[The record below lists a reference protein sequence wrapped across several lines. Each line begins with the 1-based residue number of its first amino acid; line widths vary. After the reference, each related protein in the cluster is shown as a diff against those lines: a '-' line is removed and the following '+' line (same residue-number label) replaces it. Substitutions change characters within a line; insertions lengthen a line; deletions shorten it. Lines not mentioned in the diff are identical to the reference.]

1 MSKML
6 NEVRK
11 AYRVLFDYQTRIL
24 HLMEF
29 LEKSYDISFVEGNS
43 HFSTA
48 VSKKAKRLDLWAWD
62 WLPMYYYEFF
72 FHKKVEE
79 DDLRFSAFL
88 LNDSGFYDAE
98 LKKSDP
104 DKLNIES
111 FTRPE
116 ESSTK
121 LILIAGINFWWDDWD
136 HNTEELSK
144 LGESGKAENGN
155 LVYKSYDLEKFGTEE
170 EALQTLK
177 DFSALCKKNNI
188 PLEISDRKI
197 NERL

>member
-43 HFSTA
+43 HFSNT

-72 FHKKVEE
+72 FQKKIG
-79 DDLRFSAFL
+79 DDHLRLSAFL
-88 LNDSGFYDAE
+88 LNDSGLYEAE
-98 LKKSDP
+98 MSDSP
-104 DKLNIES
+104 SDKLNIDSYKKAEDS
-111 FTRPE
+111 G
-116 ESSTK
+116 TK
-121 LILIAGINFWWDDWD
+121 LILISGINFWWEDWN
-136 HNTEELSK
+136 HNTEELPK
-144 LGESGKAENGN
+144 LGESGKAEDGN
-155 LVYKSYDLEKFGTEE
+155 LVYKSYDLERFGTEE

-177 DFSALCKKNNI
+177 DFSAFCKKNNI
-188 PLEISDRKI
+188 PLEISERKI
-197 NERL
+197 NEKL